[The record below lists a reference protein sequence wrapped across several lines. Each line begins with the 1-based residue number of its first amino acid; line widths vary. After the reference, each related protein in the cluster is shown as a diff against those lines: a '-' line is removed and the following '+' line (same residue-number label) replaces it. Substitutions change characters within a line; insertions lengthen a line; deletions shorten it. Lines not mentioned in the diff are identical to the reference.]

1 MRRGRAVP
9 ACAHAWI
16 AAGARPGIPAAT
28 KQQFGTGTSA
38 ELSAFD
44 AECKKS
50 RLMYKSGMCVSTFD
64 DVEGGS
70 AVVRALPGSRFCTVE
85 ARSNKS
91 RGRLGR
97 APGCECPGSHFCAP
111 LGLVSMS
118 GREEGGS
125 LGEGEL
131 QGELANTREQRR
143 WLSSGFQGNG
153 CFLRSGKD

>member
-1 MRRGRAVP
+1 MCTCLDCGGRA
-9 ACAHAWI
+9 
-16 AAGARPGIPAAT
+16 AGDSGGDKTAVRDGNERRAI
-28 KQQFGTGTSA
+28 SVRRCV
-38 ELSAFD
+38 S
-44 AECKKS
+44 KS

-153 CFLRSGKD
+153 CFLRSCKD